1 MDPSDTD
8 AHHTDAHDADAHDAV
23 ALADLV
29 AQGEA
34 SARELVQ
41 AALARVDARDG
52 ALGALV
58 RRHDERAQRQAA
70 AVRPGASPLAG
81 VPTLLKDLGARLNG
95 VPTGNG
101 TRHLQDRPSDHSSTC
116 VQRLLDAGLCIVGQ
130 SNAAELGLSLT
141 TEPRDL
147 FPTRNPWD
155 RTRSAGGSSG
165 GSAAA
170 VAAGIVPLAHGSD
183 GGGSIRAPASCCGLV
198 GLKPTRGRVPM
209 GPVAGETWSGLATHG
224 VLSRSVRDSAAAL
237 DVLAGWEPGDPY
249 AAPAPD
255 EPYLRA
261 MARDPGRLRVALWT
275 DWSAELP
282 SDPACRAAAEDA
294 GRLLEHLGHRV
305 EFGEP
310 AFDRAAF
317 RQAFLDTV
325 GAHALSDLEA
335 IMQATAGRPWQAHDF
350 APAVEAI
357 AAYGRDAGPTAHVR
371 GRETLQAIARKV
383 GRFLVDTD
391 LILTPTLA
399 QLPPKLGVLDDETE
413 GVWALHARQGAFS
426 PFTPLANATG
436 EPSISLPLAWSDG
449 LPVGVM
455 LHAPLGREDR
465 LLQVARQCEAARP
478 WFHRRPATLAA
489 PSGRRSDP
497 A

>member
-1 MDPSDTD
+1 MPPAAALAILPGMDPSEDQR
-8 AHHTDAHDADAHDAV
+8 HDAV

-29 AQGEA
+29 ARGEV
-34 SARELVQ
+34 SARELVE
-41 AALARVDARDG
+41 AALARADACDG
-52 ALGALV
+52 DLGALV
-58 RRHDERAQRQAA
+58 RRHDGRARDQAQ

-81 VPTLLKDLGARLNG
+81 VPTVLKDLGVPLEG

-101 TRHLQDRPSDHSSTC
+101 TRHLQNRVSDTTSTC
-116 VQRLLDAGLCIVGQ
+116 VARLLEAGLCVVGQ
-130 SNAAELGLSLT
+130 SNTAELGLSLT
-141 TEPRDL
+141 TEPKDL
-147 FPTRNPWD
+147 VPTRNPWD

-170 VAAGIVPLAHGSD
+170 VAAGIVPAAHGSD

-209 GPVAGETWSGLATHG
+209 GPRAGDGWSGLATHG
-224 VLSRSVRDSAAAL
+224 VLTRSVRDAAAML
-237 DVLAGWEPGDPY
+237 DAMAGWEPGDPY
-249 AAPAPD
+249 AAPGPD
-255 EPYLRA
+255 EPYLTA
-261 MARDPGRLRVALWT
+261 TTRDPGRLRVALWT
-275 DWSAELP
+275 DWSPELP

-294 GRLLEHLGHRV
+294 GRLLEDLGHVV
-305 EFGEP
+305 EPAEP

-317 RQAFLDTV
+317 RRAFLDTV
-325 GAHALSDLEA
+325 GAHALHDLEQ
-335 IMQATAGRPWQAHDF
+335 IMQATAGRPWQAGDF
-350 APAVEAI
+350 ARAVEAI
-357 AAYGRDAGPTAHVR
+357 ASYGRDAGPAAHVQ
-371 GRETLQAIARKV
+371 GRERLQGIARTV
-383 GRFLVDTD
+383 GRFLTGTD

-436 EPSISLPLAWSDG
+436 EPAIHLPLSWADG
-449 LPVGVM
+449 LPVGAM

-478 WFHRRPATLAA
+478 WVDRRP
-489 PSGRRSDP
+489 
-497 A
+497 

>member
-1 MDPSDTD
+1 LPPAAELAILPGMDPSQYQR
-8 AHHTDAHDADAHDAV
+8 HDAV

-29 AQGEA
+29 ARGEV
-34 SARELVQ
+34 STRELVD
-41 AALARVDARDG
+41 AALARADACNGD
-52 ALGALV
+52 LGALV
-58 RRHDERAQRQAA
+58 RRHDDRGRQQAD

-81 VPTLLKDLGARLNG
+81 VPTAIKDLGVRLAG

-101 TRHLQDRPSDHSSTC
+101 TRHLQNQASDHSSTW
-116 VQRLLDAGLCIVGQ
+116 VARLLDAGLCIVGQ
-130 SNAAELGLSLT
+130 SNTAELGLSLT
-141 TEPRDL
+141 TEPKDL
-147 FPTRNPWD
+147 VPTRNPWD
-155 RTRSAGGSSG
+155 RTRSPGGSSG

-170 VAAGIVPLAHGSD
+170 VAAGIVPVAHGSD

-209 GPVAGETWSGLATHG
+209 GPRAGDGWSGLATHG
-224 VLSRSVRDSAAAL
+224 VLGRSVRDAAAML
-237 DVLAGWEPGDPY
+237 DVIAGWEPGDPY
-249 AAPAPD
+249 AAPAQD
-255 EPYLRA
+255 EPYLTA
-261 MARDPGRLRVALWT
+261 MTRDPGQLRVALWT
-275 DWSAELP
+275 DWSDALP
-282 SDPACRAAAEDA
+282 SDPACRAAAEEA
-294 GRLLEHLGHRV
+294 GRLLEDLGHAV
-305 EFGEP
+305 EPAAP
-310 AFDRAAF
+310 AFDGAAF

-325 GAHALSDLEA
+325 GAHALNDLEA
-335 IMQATAGRPWQAHDF
+335 IMQTVAGRPWQAGDF

-357 AAYGRDAGPTAHVR
+357 AAYGRDAGPVAHVR
-371 GRETLQAIARKV
+371 GRETLHGIARTV
-383 GRFLVDTD
+383 GRFLATYD

-436 EPSISLPLAWSDG
+436 EPAISLPLSQAEG

-478 WFHRRPATLAA
+478 WVNRRP
-489 PSGRRSDP
+489 PSP
-497 A
+497 

>member
-1 MDPSDTD
+1 MLSGMQPSDYD
-8 AHHTDAHDADAHDAV
+8 AQDAV

-29 AQGEA
+29 ARGKA
-34 SARELVQ
+34 SARELVDV
-41 AALARVDARDG
+41 ALSRADDRDS
-52 ALGALV
+52 ALNALV
-58 RRHDERAQRQAA
+58 RRHDKLARRQAE
-70 AVRPGASPLAG
+70 AVRPGTSPLAG
-81 VPTLLKDLGARLNG
+81 VPALLKDLGARLEG

-101 TRHLQDRPSDHSSTC
+101 TRHLQDTPSDHTSTC
-116 VQRLLDAGLCIVGQ
+116 VARLLDAGLCIVGQ

-155 RTRSAGGSSG
+155 VTRSAGGSSG

-209 GPVAGETWSGLATHG
+209 GPVAGEGWSGLATHG
-224 VLSRSVRDSAAAL
+224 VLTRSVRDTAAAL
-237 DVLAGWEPGDPY
+237 DAMAGWEPGDPY

-255 EPYLRA
+255 EPYLTA
-261 MARDPGRLRVALWT
+261 MVRDPGRLRVALWT
-275 DWSAELP
+275 DWSADLP

-294 GRLLEHLGHRV
+294 GRLLEDLGHTV
-305 EFGEP
+305 ELGEP

-325 GAHALSDLEA
+325 GAHALRELEA
-335 IMQATAGRPWQAHDF
+335 IMQATAGRDRRTGDF

-357 AAYGRDAGPTAHVR
+357 AAYGRAAGPVAHVR
-371 GRETLQAIARKV
+371 GRETLQASARTV
-383 GRFLVDTD
+383 GRFLTDTD

-399 QLPPKLGVLDDETE
+399 QLPPKLGVLDDDTD

-436 EPSISLPLAWSDG
+436 EPAISLPLGWAEG

-465 LLQVARQCEAARP
+465 LIQVARQCEAARP
-478 WFHRRPATLAA
+478 WFTRRPVAPAA
-489 PSGRRSDP
+489 PRRSN
-497 A
+497 AV

>member
-1 MDPSDTD
+1 MLPGMDPSDYER
-8 AHHTDAHDADAHDAV
+8 HDAV
-23 ALADLV
+23 GLAELV
-29 AQGEA
+29 AGGEA
-34 SARELVQ
+34 SARELVA
-41 AALARVDARDG
+41 AALARADAYDQD
-52 ALGALV
+52 LGALV
-58 RRHDERAQRQAA
+58 RRHDGRARQQANS
-70 AVRPGASPLAG
+70 VPPGVSAMAG
-81 VPTLLKDLGARLNG
+81 VPTVIKDLGARLEG

-101 TRHLQDRPSDHSSTC
+101 TRHLQDRPSTHTST
-116 VQRLLDAGLCIVGQ
+116 VVRRLLDAGLCIVGQ

-170 VAAGIVPLAHGSD
+170 VAAGVVPLAHASD

-209 GPVAGETWSGLATHG
+209 GPVAGEGWSGLATHG
-224 VLSRSVRDSAAAL
+224 ALSRSVRDTAAAL
-237 DVLAGWEPGDPY
+237 DAMAGWEPGDPY
-249 AAPAPD
+249 AAPTPD

-275 DWSAELP
+275 DWSPELP
-282 SDPACRAAAEDA
+282 SEPACRAAAEDA
-294 GRLLEHLGHRV
+294 GRLLEDLGHTV
-305 EFGEP
+305 EPGEP
-310 AFDRAAF
+310 ALDRAAF

-335 IMQATAGRPWQAHDF
+335 IMQATAGRPWQPGDF

-357 AAYGRDAGPTAHVR
+357 AACGRDAGPAAHVR
-371 GRETLQAIARKV
+371 GRETLQAIARTV
-383 GRFLVDTD
+383 GRILAEYD

-399 QLPPKLGVLDDETE
+399 QLPPQLGVLDDDTD

-436 EPSISLPLAWSDG
+436 EPAISLPLAWSEG

-465 LLQVARQCEAARP
+465 LLQVAAQCERARP
-478 WFHRRPATLAA
+478 RFDRRPPL
-489 PSGRRSDP
+489 
-497 A
+497 